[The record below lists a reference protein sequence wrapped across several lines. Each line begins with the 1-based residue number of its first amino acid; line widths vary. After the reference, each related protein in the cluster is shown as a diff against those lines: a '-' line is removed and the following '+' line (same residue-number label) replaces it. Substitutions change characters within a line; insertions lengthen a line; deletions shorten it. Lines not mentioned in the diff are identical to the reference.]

1 MVALWGLIQSGNIEV
16 RDLQRRWTWIR
27 RPSIDFLAGRR
38 NRDSPTLD
46 SRDKPA
52 VEERMTS
59 ACVRSDNRKAA
70 REGNR
75 EAFGS
80 DGVLEFMS
88 DRAAARVAGCL
99 AGRCRCKPCGHDR
112 TADSHAAT
120 YR

>member
-1 MVALWGLIQSGNIEV
+1 MVALWGLIQSGSVEV
-16 RDLQRRWTWIR
+16 RDLRRRWAWIR

-46 SRDKPA
+46 LRDKPA
-52 VEERMTS
+52 VEERMTV
-59 ACVRSDNRKAA
+59 ARARSDNRKAA

-75 EAFGS
+75 EAFSS

-88 DRAAARVAGCL
+88 DRAAVRVAWRL
-99 AGRCRCKPCGHDR
+99 AGRFRYKPCDHDR
-112 TADSHAAT
+112 TADSDVAT